1 MSAAILERI
10 EHYWSIGN
18 GIDQARR
25 NLAIRDGIHLGFH
38 DLHPVFVRLAN
49 GGRA

>member
-1 MSAAILERI
+1 MSEALRDRI
-10 EHYWSIGN
+10 EHYWAIGN

-25 NLAIRDGIHLGFH
+25 NLAIRDGVRLGFH

>member
-1 MSAAILERI
+1 MPEQLRDRI
-10 EHYWSIGN
+10 EHYWAIGN

-25 NLAIRDGIHLGFH
+25 NLKMRDGIHVGFR
-38 DLHPVFVRLAN
+38 DLHPVFVQLAN